1 MDRQTLGLCC
11 SASHRLLCAASD
23 ISETADAQGGPIGQ
37 KAPDRLRQSTA
48 SAQRSA
54 AVEIASPH
62 PVHRVSEQTCL
73 PPNKQSCTLLGMT
86 PHWPELRTITE
97 SLNQVPVFEASRP
110 RLRFSVVEGS
120 SP

>member
-1 MDRQTLGLCC
+1 MGK
-11 SASHRLLCAASD
+11 
-23 ISETADAQGGPIGQ
+23 
-37 KAPDRLRQSTA
+37 KAPDCLRQSTTP
-48 SAQRSA
+48 AQRSA

-62 PVHRVSEQTCL
+62 PATVSEQNYL